1 MRYFHRTSLGIDQV
15 LAEADRF
22 FSGGRTTAEPGPRKR
37 VFVGPTGRISVTV
50 QAEGGHYTLITV
62 DTDQVGESEA
72 DKHAKRFL
80 ATVHTRV
87 EPTHELRGAY

>member
-1 MRYFHRTSLGIDQV
+1 MRYFHRTPLAINRV

-22 FSGGRTTAEPGPRKR
+22 FGAGRTTVESGAGRR
-37 VFVGPTGRISVTV
+37 VFVGPTGRISVSV
-50 QAEGGHYTLITV
+50 QAEGGHYTLVTL
-62 DTDQVGESEA
+62 DTDQMGESEA
-72 DKHAKRFL
+72 DRHAKRFL

>member
-22 FSGGRTTAEPGPRKR
+22 FSPGRTAEPAARKR
-37 VFVGPTGRISVTV
+37 VFTSPTGRIGVTV
-50 QAEGGHYTLITV
+50 TAEGGHYTLITIE
-62 DTDQVGESEA
+62 TDQMGESEA

-80 ATVHTRV
+80 ATVHAKV
-87 EPTHELRGAY
+87 EPGYELRGAF